1 MAQAKPTGA
10 KRAKKVVEAEG
21 IAHITAT
28 FNNTLI
34 TITDMQGN
42 AITWG
47 SSGKAGFQGSKK
59 STPFAAT
66 VAAEQAARE
75 ALNLGVRRVH
85 VRVQGPGSGRES
97 AIQALATAGLQIRSI
112 RDVTPIPHNGCR
124 PPKQRGV
131 CPRARYPGPAC
142 KLCRREGTKLFL
154 KGTRC
159 LTEKCAV
166 ERRAY
171 APGQHGQS
179 SGRRRK
185 ASEYARQLREKQ
197 KVKRIY
203 GLSERQFR
211 NIFDRVLKEPG
222 VTGEALLVAL
232 ESRLDNL
239 VYRMGFAVSRRQ
251 ARQLVRHR
259 HIQVNGRTVD
269 VPSYRVRPGEEIAVA
284 ASRRELVLVRHAL
297 EQFGRSQPVSW
308 IHVDTDKALGKMTE
322 RPSRDAIPIAA
333 QEQLIIE
340 LYSK

>member
-1 MAQAKPTGA
+1 M
-10 KRAKKVVEAEG
+10 
-21 IAHITAT
+21 
-28 FNNTLI
+28 
-34 TITDMQGN
+34 
-42 AITWG
+42 
-47 SSGKAGFQGSKK
+47 
-59 STPFAAT
+59 
-66 VAAEQAARE
+66 
-75 ALNLGVRRVH
+75 
-85 VRVQGPGSGRES
+85 
-97 AIQALATAGLQIRSI
+97 
-112 RDVTPIPHNGCR
+112 
-124 PPKQRGV
+124 
-131 CPRARYPGPAC
+131 ARYTGPAC

-179 SGRRRK
+179 TGRRRK
-185 ASEYARQLREKQ
+185 ASEYAKQLREKQ

-239 VYRMGFAVSRRQ
+239 VYRMGFAVSRKQ
-251 ARQLVRHR
+251 ARQLVCHG
-259 HIQVNGRTVD
+259 HITVNGRAVD
-269 VPSYRVRPGEEIAVA
+269 IPSYRVGPGDEVKVTD
-284 ASRRELVLVRHAL
+284 ASRELVQVRLAL
-297 EQFGRSQPVSW
+297 EQFGRTQPVSW
-308 IHVDTDKALGKMTE
+308 IQVDTEKALGRMTE

-333 QEQLIIE
+333 QEQLIVE